1 MHRLRICIPYL
12 APQGDTP
19 QMEIADPMIARSSSR
34 TSRRGCMGGNAA
46 VLPQDVFNHGAITR
60 PVEAGIGKPHR
71 RHHSSSIATGCYTF
85 GSA

>member
-71 RHHSSSIATGCYTF
+71 RHHSSSIATVQPMYY
-85 GSA
+85 